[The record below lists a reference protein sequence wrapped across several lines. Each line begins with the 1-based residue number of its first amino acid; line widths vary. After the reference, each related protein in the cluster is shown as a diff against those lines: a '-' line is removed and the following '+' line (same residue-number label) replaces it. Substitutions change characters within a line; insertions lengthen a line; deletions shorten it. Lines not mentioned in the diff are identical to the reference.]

1 MAVSEGYIEL
11 RFQSLIIIAPREE
24 QIQGRYSNI
33 FT

>member
-1 MAVSEGYIEL
+1 MAVSGKHIEL
-11 RFQSLIIIAPREE
+11 RFQSLIAIAPREE